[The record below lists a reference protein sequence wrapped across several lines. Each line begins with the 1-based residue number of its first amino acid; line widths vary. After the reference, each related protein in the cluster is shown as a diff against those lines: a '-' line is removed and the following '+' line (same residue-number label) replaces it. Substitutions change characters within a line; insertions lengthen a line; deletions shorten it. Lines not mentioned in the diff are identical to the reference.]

1 MLDRL
6 APGDVAT
13 VTRIDRLAR
22 SIFDLFGIVKRIAHA
37 KAHGSAHWASRG
49 PTPGPV
55 PAA

>member
-13 VTRIDRLAR
+13 VTHIDRLAR
-22 SIFDLFGIVKRIAHA
+22 GTFDLFGIVKRIAHA
-37 KAHGSAHWASRG
+37 KAHGSAHWPSRG
-49 PTPGPV
+49 PTPGPA